1 MIFKNIKRQDLL
13 VKVFILVKP
22 IYMKLQSNLL
32 ENMVK
37 FDNKSRSR
45 LKEHKK
51 KKEVLMKVHMLFTK
65 VEN

>member
-1 MIFKNIKRQDLL
+1 
-13 VKVFILVKP
+13 
-22 IYMKLQSNLL
+22 MKLQSNLL

-51 KKEVLMKVHMLFTK
+51 KKGVLMKVHMLFTK

>member
-1 MIFKNIKRQDLL
+1 
-13 VKVFILVKP
+13 
-22 IYMKLQSNLL
+22 MKLQSNLL

>member
-37 FDNKSRSR
+37 LDNKSRSR

>member
-1 MIFKNIKRQDLL
+1 MIGSFGESIHTGKTNIYE
-13 VKVFILVKP
+13 V
-22 IYMKLQSNLL
+22 MKDQSNLL
-32 ENMVK
+32 VNMVK

>member
-51 KKEVLMKVHMLFTK
+51 KKEVLMKVYMLFTK